1 MMDLIDSAHADTDT
15 ETEQKRVEQARSE
28 LQGSMSRGGKALG
41 TLAVLAVI
49 YTLYFAASIV
59 LPFVL
64 AIVLFLLLSPIMR
77 FLHHRLHF
85 PRTLAALLMIILL
98 VAITAGLG
106 AALSVPAS
114 GWIAKAPESVPM
126 LEKKLGFLREPI
138 AFAQKGMQQLSALM
152 SSSGDNPGAHP
163 EPPPQPA
170 PSSQGSSLS
179 SRLGSIGSSILMGT
193 GAALGQVFT
202 VLLLLFFLLSS
213 GDTMLR
219 RLVEVLPTWE
229 DKKRAVQIAVEI
241 ERNVAGYLATI
252 TMMNALVGLLAGAS
266 MWLLGMPDP
275 LLWGTLAFLLNY
287 IPIIG
292 PVTGICIF
300 FIVGLFS
307 DDTILQALVP
317 AAIYLGIHV
326 LEGETIT
333 PMLLARRL
341 TLNPVL
347 VIASLL
353 FWDWLWGIPGA
364 LLSVPLLAVF
374 KIVCD
379 RLPGLT
385 ALGTHVGRRKVGLR
399 LPRGTGAD
407 MVVQRH

>member
-1 MMDLIDSAHADTDT
+1 MMDVVEPAQADRDA
-15 ETEQKRVEQARSE
+15 EAEQKRVEQARRE
-28 LQGSMSRGGKALG
+28 LQGSLSRGGKALG

-77 FLHHRLHF
+77 FLHHRLHL

-98 VAITAGLG
+98 VAVTAGLG

-170 PSSQGSSLS
+170 QSAPGSSMS

-252 TMMNALVGLLAGAS
+252 TMMNALVGLLAGGA

-287 IPIIG
+287 VPIIG
-292 PVTGICIF
+292 PVTGIGIF
-300 FIVGLFS
+300 FIVGVFT
-307 DDTILQALVP
+307 DDTILQALIP
-317 AAIYLGIHV
+317 PAIYLGIHV

-333 PMLLARRL
+333 PMLLAKRL

-379 RLPGLT
+379 RLPGLA
-385 ALGTHVGRRKVGLR
+385 ALGHML
-399 LPRGTGAD
+399 GAEK
-407 MVVQRH
+407 